1 MTIFSV
7 DDFREWPPG
16 VSNGLVLPC
25 SRCDQHPKFD
35 YHVDDEFW
43 RKVVPPDEQLGVV
56 CLPCLDRLVDVLGM
70 EVGQHL
76 RQVQFTG
83 CSSTVFLAPSITIRR
98 VSEIKLHNNKNKNQC
113 CQN

>member
-7 DDFREWPPG
+7 NDFRDWPPG
-16 VSNGLVLPC
+16 VSNGLVLSC
-25 SRCDQHPKFD
+25 SRCGQHSKFD

-43 RKVVPPDEQLGVV
+43 RNVVPLDEQTGVV
-56 CLPCLDRLVDVLGM
+56 CLPCLDLLAEGLGF

-83 CSSTVFLAPSITIRR
+83 HSSTVFLAPSITIRLNPK
-98 VSEIKLHNNKNKNQC
+98 IN
-113 CQN
+113 